1 MDISD
6 RGGST
11 MDKDTG
17 AKYPRR
23 EPDQKPAIRRIQ
35 MGTHIATS
43 RANGK
48 ILDSMRAIAESQ
60 LNQLEQTSRERLLT
74 ASEAAALHRIA
85 QVFNIVDSG
94 TRREQEAMSFK
105 DFTDEELAAGEA
117 YAMQLLTN
125 K

>member
-1 MDISD
+1 MSED
-6 RGGST
+6 RR
-11 MDKDTG
+11 
-17 AKYPRR
+17 ANYPRR
-23 EPDQKPAIRRIQ
+23 EPDTKPAIRRIQ

-48 ILDSMRAIAESQ
+48 ILDSMRAIAENQ
-60 LNQLEQTSRERLLT
+60 LNQLEETARERLLT

-85 QVFNIVDSG
+85 QVYNIVDSG
-94 TRREQEAMSFK
+94 TRREQEAMSYK

-117 YAMQLLTN
+117 YALQLLT